1 MPRVRAV
8 TPRTYDNLEYDVGI
22 AAINLD
28 ITQAKTAKDIRDIIE
43 AAKASNDKNLL
54 GVTRGG
60 ISITVDTEW
69 REVEF
74 DDSPGPFVGSSEKG
88 NSTVQFEFTILEAT
102 PENTRLAMGTA
113 DITSVD
119 GVTVVQERDYIDL
132 LKDYVEHFYIITR
145 QGKDRITVL
154 EADNVISI
162 GGYNEQKNDAGETE
176 ISITLQA
183 TKGDMESEGELPY
196 RKLFFPANSMAPL

>member
-1 MPRVRAV
+1 MTSNRVRAV
-8 TPRTYDNLEYDVGI
+8 TKTTYDNLEYDVGI

-28 ITQAKTAKDIRDIIE
+28 ITAAKTAQDIREIVSQAE
-43 AAKASNDKNLL
+43 NNQRL

-74 DDSPGPFVGSSEKG
+74 DDSPGPFMGSSEKG
-88 NSTVQFEFTILEAT
+88 ISTVQFEFTILEAT
-102 PENTRLAMGTA
+102 PENTKLAMGTA
-113 DITSVD
+113 DITDVD
-119 GVTVVQERDYIDL
+119 GVQIVQERDYIDM
-132 LKDYVEHFYIITR
+132 LKDYIDKFYVITR
-145 QGKDRITVL
+145 QGKDKITVL

-162 GGYNEQKNDAGETE
+162 GGYNEQKNSEGETE

-183 TKGDMESEGELPY
+183 TRSDMESMGDLPY
-196 RKLFFPANSMAPL
+196 RKLFFPASLPIES

>member
-1 MPRVRAV
+1 MAKVRAV
-8 TPRTYDNLEYDVGI
+8 TERTFDNLEYDVGI

-28 ITQAKTAKDIRDIIE
+28 ITAAKSAQDIRDII
-43 AAKASNDKNLL
+43 ASAKAEPDNKKLL

-69 REVEF
+69 REVDF
-74 DDSPGPFVGSSEKG
+74 DDAPGPFVGSSEKG
-88 NSTVQFEFTILEAT
+88 ISIVQFTFTILEAT
-102 PENTRLAMGTA
+102 PDNTKLAMGTA
-113 DITSVD
+113 DVKDVD

-132 LKDYVEHFYIITR
+132 LKDYIPHFYVITR

-162 GGYNEQKNDAGETE
+162 GGYNETKNDSGETE

-183 TKGDMESEGELPY
+183 TRGDMEAEGDLPY
-196 RKLFFPANSMAPL
+196 RKLFFPATATTP